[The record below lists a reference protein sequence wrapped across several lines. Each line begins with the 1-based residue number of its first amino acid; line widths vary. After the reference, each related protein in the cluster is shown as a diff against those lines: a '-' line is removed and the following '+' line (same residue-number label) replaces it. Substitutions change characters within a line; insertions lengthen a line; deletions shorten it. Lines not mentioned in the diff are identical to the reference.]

1 MTIPLLQTSQKIL
14 VVKLAGIGDF
24 VLALPALKCLSAQ
37 SRGEVTLLCAE
48 RVRGLAERSPY
59 FKEVLFFRESF
70 FSLNT
75 LLPNLKTLLFLRKK
89 RFDLGINLHE
99 IGSLRGSLMM
109 GLLFLILCPRVSA
122 GSNRTGEGFFFTHKI
137 PDIREDESPDMLKY
151 LQWVALLGGEIPLS
165 TIPELF
171 ISKEDDIEVDRLLKE
186 KGILSSRMIVG
197 LQPGG
202 NKKEFL
208 WPIPHFAA
216 VAQHL
221 RKRYGAS
228 IVVTGDHR
236 EKELAERLQG
246 LVDFPIITL
255 CGLLPLERVP
265 ALLRRLHLFVS
276 NDTGLAHLAGAVGTP
291 LVSIFGPSSE
301 KRFYPFLRD
310 GKGLVIHRKDVSR
323 ISEIS
328 SQEVAQKIDQFL
340 GGNG

>member
-1 MTIPLLQTSQKIL
+1 MKRSLLQTSQKIL

-24 VLALPALKCLSAQ
+24 VLAFPALKCLSVQ
-37 SRGEVTLLCAE
+37 SRGEVALLCTG

-59 FKEVLFFRESF
+59 FKEVFSFREPF
-70 FSLNT
+70 FSLRT
-75 LLPNLKTLLFLRKK
+75 LLPNLKTALLLRKK
-89 RFDLGINLHE
+89 QFDLGINLHE
-99 IGSLRGSLMM
+99 IGSLRGTLMM
-109 GLLFLILCPRVSA
+109 GLLFLILGPRVSV
-122 GSNRTGEGFFFTHKI
+122 GWNKGGKGFFFSQKVSEVGEAETHETK
-137 PDIREDESPDMLKY
+137 KY
-151 LQWVALLGGEIPLS
+151 LQLIVALGGEIPS
-165 TIPELF
+165 SAAPELF
-171 ISKEDDIEVDRLLKE
+171 ISKEDDIEVERLLKE
-186 KGILSSRMIVG
+186 RGILSSRMIVG

-216 VAQHL
+216 VAKHL
-221 RKRYGAS
+221 RKRYDAS
-228 IVVTGDHR
+228 IVVTGDGR
-236 EKELAERLQG
+236 EKSLAERLQG
-246 LVDFPIITL
+246 LVDFPIINL
-255 CGLLPLERVP
+255 CGLLPLERIP

-291 LVSIFGPSSE
+291 LVSIFGPCSE

-328 SQEVAQKIDQFL
+328 NQEVTQKIDQFL